1 MSPNSPFC
9 MRARLSQS
17 CAMTRSSWDTELNN
31 IWFGVGKEYNM
42 SLVRESVVGER
53 MSWMTEMDEMEM
65 DE

>member
-1 MSPNSPFC
+1 
-9 MRARLSQS
+9 MRTGLSQS
-17 CAMTRSSWDTELNN
+17 YAMTRSSGDTELYN
-31 IWFGVGKEYNM
+31 IWFGIETEYNV